1 MNISKTITVVA
12 AIAMALSMSAV
23 GCKHKPGKLTNIPG
37 QDLGGKPPITTPPPT
52 GDTTL
57 PTPPPVDP
65 LGNVK
70 TGQTDIKGTDLG
82 PGSIKPG
89 ANGELVQPDT
99 DISKRPQDR
108 ERLKAFT
115 VLFDFDRAVVRQDQ
129 VAKVEAVAA
138 QFKNGPVVEDLLI
151 EGHCD
156 ERGTEEYNR
165 SLGERRALA
174 LREMLAKLGVNPAK
188 VHTVTFGK
196 SKPVDP
202 AHTDA
207 AWSKNRR
214 GEFIILLPEPK

>member
-12 AIAMALSMSAV
+12 AIAMALSLSAV

-52 GDTTL
+52 GDNTGLQSGNPITPIKTDQSDINKGITTL
-57 PTPPPVDP
+57 PPVID
-65 LGNVK
+65 K
-70 TGQTDIKGTDLG
+70 DTGAI
-82 PGSIKPG
+82 
-89 ANGELVQPDT
+89 AAAPDSW
-99 DISKRPQDR
+99 DKRPQDR

-214 GEFIILLPEPK
+214 GEFIILLPEKK

>member
-1 MNISKTITVVA
+1 MNISKSITVVA
-12 AIAMALSMSAV
+12 AIVMALSLSAV
-23 GCKHKPGKLTNIPG
+23 GCKHKPGKVTNIPG
-37 QDLGGKPPITTPPPT
+37 QELVTTTSIKSAPPTSENVLPPSNPIAPITTAQP
-52 GDTTL
+52 DINK
-57 PTPPPVDP
+57 PVDLP
-65 LGNVK
+65 PNTFK
-70 TGQTDIKGTDLG
+70 ANPD
-82 PGSIKPG
+82 GSL
-89 ANGELVQPDT
+89 ALPDN
-99 DISKRPQDR
+99 DISRRPQDR

-138 QFKNGPVVEDLLI
+138 QFKNGPTVEDLLI

-174 LREMLAKLGVNPAK
+174 LREMLAKLGVNPLK
-188 VHTVTFGK
+188 VNTVTFGK

-202 AHTDA
+202 AHNEA

-214 GEFIILLPEPK
+214 GEFIILLPEKK

>member
-12 AIAMALSMSAV
+12 AIAMALSLSAV
-23 GCKHKPGKLTNIPG
+23 GCKHKPVSPTPIPG
-37 QDLGGKPPITTPPPT
+37 QDLGGKTSIGTPPPT
-52 GDTTL
+52 GDNTL
-57 PTPPPVDP
+57 PPVNP
-65 LGNVK
+65 IGPVNPI
-70 TGQTDIKGTDLG
+70 QTDMNKGTDLG
-82 PGSIKPG
+82 PSSIKPNPDG
-89 ANGELVQPDT
+89 SLAQPDG

-138 QFKNGPVVEDLLI
+138 QFKNGPAVEDMLI

-188 VHTVTFGK
+188 VYTLTFGK

-202 AHTDA
+202 GHNEA

-214 GEFIILLPEPK
+214 GEFIILLPEKK